1 MDEEPSMSSENNP
14 VPETQ
19 TAAPAGWRYK
29 LGMVMFILP
38 ILSFVAAP
46 IVIPLLG
53 LSGEESAALIG
64 GILVG
69 GELIWLASIPLLGKE
84 GFKRVKDQMFSKLKL
99 TDKPISKTRH
109 SWGLGFI
116 GSSLLFQGL
125 VLIWIV
131 FGFFYLGK
139 GHLSESVGGATFAEE
154 ASVLTYALIISAVAF
169 FAGVWLLGGRFVS
182 RLSAALVWHEEE

>member
-1 MDEEPSMSSENNP
+1 MSSDNKS
-14 VPETQ
+14 
-19 TAAPAGWRYK
+19 APGTPANASPGWRYK

-38 ILSFVAAP
+38 VLSFVVAP

-53 LSGEESAALIG
+53 LSAEESAALIG

-99 TDKPISKTRH
+99 TDNPISKTRH
-109 SWGLGFI
+109 SWGLGLM

-139 GHLSESVGGATFAEE
+139 GHLTESVGGATFAEE
-154 ASVLTYALIISAVAF
+154 ASFMAYALIVSAVAF
-169 FAGVWLLGGRFVS
+169 FVGVWLLGGRFVD
-182 RLSAALVWHEEE
+182 RLNTAMIWHEEE